1 MSINVSVGVMI
12 PVDVLEVGNEIS
24 ADQLAAIQN
33 ASMASAANPMVTKD
47 KALANA
53 LASMVQYAFDTGFDS
68 NRTACGI
75 SNAGILAG
83 TGSFAGIWDGTSASW
98 GFPAIYSS
106 ANNSSTQTLYVIVN
120 STLSDFTIQN

>member
-1 MSINVSVGVMI
+1 MSLQASVGFQI
-12 PVDVLEVGNEIS
+12 PTNVVEVGDELT

-33 ASMASAANPMVTKD
+33 ASMASASNPMITKD

-53 LASMVQYAFDTGFDS
+53 LASMVQYTWSAGSDS
-68 NRTACGI
+68 DRTACGI

-83 TGSFAGIWDGTSASW
+83 TGSFAGIWDGTTASW
-98 GFPAIYSS
+98 GFPALYTS

>member
-33 ASMASAANPMVTKD
+33 ASGASASNPMVTKD

-53 LASMVQYAFDTGFDS
+53 LATMVQYTFDTGYDS

-75 SNAGILAG
+75 SNTNILSGA
-83 TGSFAGIWDGTSASW
+83 GSFAGIWDGTSATW
-98 GFPAIYSS
+98 GFPAIYYS
-106 ANNSSTQTLYVIVN
+106 ANNSSSQTLYVIVN

>member
-53 LASMVQYAFDTGFDS
+53 LASMVQYVHSIDS
-68 NRTACGI
+68 DSDRTACGI
-75 SNAGILAG
+75 SNANILAG
-83 TGSFAGIWDGTSASW
+83 TGSFAGIWDGTSATW
-98 GFPAIYSS
+98 GFPTLYTS
-106 ANNSSTQTLYVIVN
+106 ANNSSSQSLYVIVN

>member
-1 MSINVSVGVMI
+1 MSLQASVGFQI
-12 PVDVLEVGNEIS
+12 PTNVVEVGDEIS

-33 ASMASAANPMVTKD
+33 ASTPSSANPMATKD

-53 LASMVQYAFDTGFDS
+53 LASMVQYTFDTGSDS

-75 SNAGILAG
+75 SNSNILAG
-83 TGSFAGIWDGTSASW
+83 TGSFAGIWDGTSATW
-98 GFPAIYSS
+98 GFPSVYTS
-106 ANNSSTQTLYVIVN
+106 ANNGSSQSLYVIVN

>member
-53 LASMVQYAFDTGFDS
+53 LASMVQYTWSTGNDS
-68 NRTACGI
+68 DRTACGI

-83 TGSFAGIWDGTSASW
+83 TGSFAGVWDGTSATW
-98 GFPAIYSS
+98 GFPVFYTS
-106 ANNSSTQTLYVIVN
+106 ANNSSSQQLYVIVN

>member
-1 MSINVSVGVMI
+1 MSLQASVGFQI
-12 PVDVLEVGNEIS
+12 PTNVVEVGDELT

-33 ASMASAANPMVTKD
+33 ASMASSGNPLITKD

-53 LASMVQYAFDTGFDS
+53 LAAMVQYTFDTATDS

-98 GFPAIYSS
+98 GFPAIYTS
-106 ANNSSTQTLYVIVN
+106 ANNSSTQSLYVIVN

>member
-12 PVDVLEVGNEIS
+12 PANVLEVGDEITS
-24 ADQLAAIQN
+24 DQLSAIQN
-33 ASMASAANPMVTKD
+33 ASMASASNPMITKD

-53 LASMVQYAFDTGFDS
+53 LASMVQYTWSTGSDS
-68 NRTACGI
+68 DRTACGI

-83 TGSFAGIWDGTSASW
+83 TGSFAGIWDGTTASW
-98 GFPAIYSS
+98 GFPVFYTS
-106 ANNSSTQTLYVIVN
+106 ANNGSTQMLYVIVN

>member
-24 ADQLAAIQN
+24 ADQLAALQN
-33 ASMASAANPMVTKD
+33 ASGASAANPLITKD

-53 LASMVQYAFDTGFDS
+53 LASMVQYTFDTGTDS

-75 SNAGILAG
+75 SNANILSG
-83 TGSFAGIWDGTSASW
+83 TGSFAGIWDGTAASW
-98 GFPAIYSS
+98 GFPAIYTS
-106 ANNSSTQTLYVIVN
+106 ANNGSSAMLYVIVN